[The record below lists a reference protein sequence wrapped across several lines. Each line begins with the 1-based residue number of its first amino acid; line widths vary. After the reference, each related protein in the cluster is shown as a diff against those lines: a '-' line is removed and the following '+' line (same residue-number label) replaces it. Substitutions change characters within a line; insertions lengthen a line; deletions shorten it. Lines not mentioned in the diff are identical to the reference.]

1 MCKWTILNKTPQH
14 PLKWSTVSQGK
25 CLGECSTSK
34 MPLIN
39 LYPSVIS
46 HEHALMLFFRSAYR
60 WLRALDGVAFH
71 RFQCLLLPPLTGPSL
86 LLPPLAHHMDLH
98 QEPDM
103 ELSLL
108 YVLNPISL
116 RDRGE
121 LVPASELASYPVDR
135 ADANELVYSVS
146 PVEASVGDSDTMM
159 EEVTR
164 MLNSI

>member
-1 MCKWTILNKTPQH
+1 
-14 PLKWSTVSQGK
+14 
-25 CLGECSTSK
+25 
-34 MPLIN
+34 
-39 LYPSVIS
+39 
-46 HEHALMLFFRSAYR
+46 
-60 WLRALDGVAFH
+60 
-71 RFQCLLLPPLTGPSL
+71 
-86 LLPPLAHHMDLH
+86 MDLH